1 MSKSRRNRQRQHDR
15 GSYESIASGGSDMK
29 KLYII
34 LGAVVVIVGF
44 MMLRGGPRSLI
55 PAVREPVEVVGLDD
69 AATLVRVAQGIT
81 RGDPDAPITIVEF
94 GDYQC
99 PGCAQFASL
108 VEPSLLA
115 AYVETGQA
123 KFVYYDF
130 PIISAHRNA
139 FLAARA
145 ARCAG
150 DQARYWEYHGMLFGN
165 QQSWALST
173 NPTNMFVGYSG
184 RLGLDEG
191 AFESC
196 LRSDQHAETVSANM
210 RLGEEMGVTATP
222 TVLVQSEGEMPQV
235 VESSFQALQEMM
247 ETLLAEGSD
256 EGGS

>member
-1 MSKSRRNRQRQHDR
+1 
-15 GSYESIASGGSDMK
+15 MK

-44 MMLRGGPRSLI
+44 LMLRGGPGSLI
-55 PAVREPVEVVGLDD
+55 PAAREPVEVAGLDD
-69 AATLVRVAQGIT
+69 AATLVQVAQGIT
-81 RGDPDAPITIVEF
+81 RGDPDAAITIVEF

-99 PGCAQFASL
+99 PGCAGFATF
-108 VEPSLLA
+108 VEPELLA
-115 AYVETGQA
+115 TYVETGKA

-150 DQARYWEYHGMLFGN
+150 DQERYWEYHGMLFGN
-165 QQSWALST
+165 QQSWALSG

-196 LRSDQHAETVSANM
+196 LRSDRHAETVSANM
-210 RLGEEMGVTATP
+210 RLGEEMGVTGTP
-222 TVLVQSEGEMPQV
+222 TVLISAGGMPQV
-235 VESSFQALQEMM
+235 VGSSFEAIQEVM
-247 ETLLAEGSD
+247 ESLLGEGSE